1 MIDQNK
7 QLVVLISHSL
17 KPPKKKKTEQKSGN
31 KASKGGVFLLMRGRL
46 HAPSC
51 SDPTLTTLPA
61 AFQHRSQDNQEFT
74 ITVKSV
80 TAGV

>member
-31 KASKGGVFLLMRGRL
+31 KTSKGGVFCADARTAARSFLFTPDSDD
-46 HAPSC
+46 PSGGV
-51 SDPTLTTLPA
+51 PATLT
-61 AFQHRSQDNQEFT
+61 
-74 ITVKSV
+74 
-80 TAGV
+80 G